1 MDAELNK
8 LKTEKI
14 GQQRLLIIGGT
25 GRDSGK
31 STLAELLITR
41 FADRGII
48 GLKITPHDHPD
59 MSGLTLIAE
68 GERFKVFEERCLSS
82 DKDSSRMLR
91 AGAAKVFLIVS
102 ASSSAGD
109 AWLSLQPF
117 LPIDVPVVCESPAL
131 RRCVDP
137 DLFIIMT
144 HGQGGN
150 YDSKKIDDLLPLADL
165 IMTIAELHSGKAEII
180 DLNED
185 NNWYIKRQ

>member
-1 MDAELNK
+1 MAGESNS
-8 LKTEKI
+8 LKTLTF

-31 STLAELLITR
+31 STLAELLIAR

-102 ASSSAGD
+102 ASSSACD

-131 RRCVDP
+131 RRYVHP

-144 HGQGGN
+144 HGQRGN
-150 YDSKKIDDLLPLADL
+150 YDSKKIDDLIPLADL
-165 IMTIAELHSGKAEII
+165 IITIAELHSGKADII
-180 DLNED
+180 DLDED
-185 NNWYIKRQ
+185 NNWYMKRQ

>member
-8 LKTEKI
+8 PETERI

-31 STLAELLITR
+31 STLAERLIAR

-68 GERFKVFEERCLSS
+68 GEWFKVFEERCLSS

-91 AGAAKVFLIVS
+91 AGAEKVFLIVS

-109 AWLSLQPF
+109 AWLSLQSF

-144 HGQGGN
+144 HGQSGN

-165 IMTIAELHSGKAEII
+165 ILTIAELHSGKAEII
-180 DLNED
+180 DLDED
-185 NNWYIKRQ
+185 NRWYLKR

>member
-31 STLAELLITR
+31 STLAELLIAK

-91 AGAAKVFLIVS
+91 AGAAKVYLIVS
-102 ASSSAGD
+102 ESSSAGD
-109 AWLSLQPF
+109 AWLSIQPF

-131 RRCVDP
+131 RRCVKP
-137 DLFIIMT
+137 GLFIIMT
-144 HGQGGN
+144 HGQAGN
-150 YDSKKIDDLLPLADL
+150 YDSKNIDDLLPLADL
-165 IMTIAELHSGKAEII
+165 IITIAELQSGKAEII
-180 DLNED
+180 DLDED
-185 NNWYIKRQ
+185 NNWYLKR

>member
-1 MDAELNK
+1 MAGESNS
-8 LKTEKI
+8 LKTLTF

-31 STLAELLITR
+31 STLAELLIAR

-102 ASSSAGD
+102 ASSSACD

-131 RRCVDP
+131 RRYVHP

-150 YDSKKIDDLLPLADL
+150 YDSKKIDDLIPLADL
-165 IMTIAELHSGKAEII
+165 MMTIEDLQSGKAEII
-180 DLNED
+180 DLHED
-185 NNWYIKRQ
+185 NRWYLKR

>member
-1 MDAELNK
+1 MAEDLYK
-8 LKTEKI
+8 LKTGRI

-31 STLAELLITR
+31 STLAEMLIAR
-41 FADRGII
+41 FADRGITA
-48 GLKITPHDHPD
+48 LKVTPHDHPD
-59 MSGLTLIAE
+59 MSGLTLVAE

-117 LPIDVPVVCESPAL
+117 LPKDVPVVCESPAL
-131 RRCVDP
+131 RRYVDP

-144 HGQGGN
+144 HGQRGDFG
-150 YDSKKIDDLLPLADL
+150 SKNINDLIPLADL
-165 IMTIAELHSGKAEII
+165 VMTIDDLRSGKAEII

-185 NNWYIKRQ
+185 NNWYLKR